1 MFVYV
6 SAETEIGFQSGVAE
20 RFHGKINDL
29 TNVIYLLSKAIK
41 MLGAFSEKPIV
52 SLKMVFLREKFP
64 KNF

>member
-1 MFVYV
+1 MFVHV

-20 RFHGKINDL
+20 RFYGKINDW
-29 TNVIYLLSKAIK
+29 TKVIYLLSKAIK
-41 MLGAFSEKPIV
+41 VLGPYNEIPII

>member
-6 SAETEIGFQSGVAE
+6 SAETEIGFQSEVAE
-20 RFHGKINDL
+20 RFYGKIDDL
-29 TNVIYLLSKAIK
+29 TKDIYLLSKAIK
-41 MLGAFSEKPIV
+41 VLGAFSAKPII